1 VENLLL
7 RFGGRRWNKER
18 GLRMVASAVL
28 MIVGLGMLAVGIET
42 KSPIAV
48 VGATEGLAG
57 VYLAFKN
64 VVESGND

>member
-1 VENLLL
+1 
-7 RFGGRRWNKER
+7 
-18 GLRMVASAVL
+18 MVASAVL